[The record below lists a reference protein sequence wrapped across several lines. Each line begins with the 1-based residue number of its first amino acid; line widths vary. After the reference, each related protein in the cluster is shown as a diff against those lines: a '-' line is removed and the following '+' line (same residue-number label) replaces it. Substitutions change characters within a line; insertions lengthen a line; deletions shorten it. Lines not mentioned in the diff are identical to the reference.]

1 MDYVRSSA
9 VERTP
14 DKRLRTLWS
23 RKAIPTIGSTIF
35 SKAKH
40 SEEWHHDIDATAGVL
55 HPSDPKFPYN
65 FLRPHTDNYV
75 KKKGGTTQA
84 DTDTRLVS
92 MIVSHEA
99 RDIAIAA
106 VAHAV
111 TGGSLRAVLPVDQNV
126 MQGSYWGL
134 KMWLQCLIAANNGN
148 PASVTDFEATWAR
161 KLLPFA
167 TQGSL
172 TTEWFLVGMCRAL
185 RESNISDMSAL
196 PEFAIL
202 MRRAI
207 KDFSTQLEG
216 FRLRSQWAAAYDAVL
231 WMMEL
236 AKTSPAF
243 TPPGLLQP
251 EHILDTQFP
260 TWRLW
265 TYWTPQVARLESLA
279 VSNHDRVAMVS
290 DLVALEGPD
299 TVSGVENTL
308 REGLVARYKEVKDV
322 VRWRGV
328 VVHLPERTKKS
339 LRSVLDRVARGL
351 DIAITASGAGHQDL
365 FNLFRQHTIARPIT
379 THGLDVFEA
388 TCQIP
393 YTPKNDIYN
402 AVREIYDHDRLGG
415 RNILAL
421 QHVFSTFGNVRSMA
435 LRELLLTDWLRA
447 GIEKCIRDCRE
458 VVQIHINKTLPWTDL
473 ALEYH
478 DFCTTMQE
486 SERYWPPELQSL
498 NVHPGWPS
506 RDQMKAVVE
515 IYEAAQAHRSEC
527 VNTDSSTVS
536 TKDKTATSTTLG
548 EDADSQQPLAACVES
563 FCVDRVLKGAA
574 ISLSSQRTMTAIL
587 QVWMST
593 SKPQIDVGRRQ
604 LAVLVTKSVG
614 TDFIL
619 RYRCLNEIAT
629 GTQCVESGTFT
640 KALVGVLSKSETE
653 MSQAIIELTDLLAA
667 KEITTL
673 CWKDLVY
680 MRLEKQCQPGVPK
693 GKTVLEHSLQTMK
706 TAQWLAFMDR
716 LEALFADQP
725 ASNPIRRPTPS
736 ILVNELI
743 DCKTLMSKY
752 LPTVMRLEAVIGD
765 TPGPVRY
772 VLGSKSWVDNLAEI
786 LGYLRLVEGKPV
798 EVLMQRLVAKLRV
811 DKRTDQAVKEALLNL
826 IRASS
831 EVADAC
837 SKIWDAKHGLIC
849 ISDLPVPRQPIDDGP
864 ADVANSTG
872 LRGANPAVVSSVLT
886 NTPPL
891 QRHVPP
897 SVVEVMVAGWL
908 QRVDIGYKNRKAI
921 RSVADLLGIDTKARS
936 SGAWTDKLREATAF
950 WEGIANEIV
959 EEANRLEILQ
969 RALRAK
975 DPKGTV
981 LLLQELGMP
990 YNSFLDEEIMN
1001 LPLELMDSVERVADD
1016 GVEINFPLTAFTELQ
1031 RSAMGIPRTSYS
1043 LILRLT
1049 QYDSEVASPSFCIH
1063 FNNDADLDTLMH
1075 SPWRCTPGSR
1085 PPHELVCSTPQTALV
1100 WQLSRIL
1107 HTRLKAAN
1115 IGISDLHRLVVQKL
1129 AQLGHLC
1136 ITCETSH
1143 AALKTHLRRSTPCD
1157 LLACARLWYALPL
1170 DVRIPEIRT
1179 DTYAVD
1185 AMLTGVYAA
1194 AQSGRPELLPACPI
1208 RSTVA
1213 ITTILN
1219 ALPSVTVLS
1228 HAVNLSA
1235 VLRSHHADAEKL
1247 VSWACVQHRG
1257 YIASATGLCKVPNMP
1272 PGTHQ
1277 FVLASA
1283 RPGIEKGFAS
1293 RLTQPGAQTTVLF
1306 HGTKMDRLPAILSQ
1320 GLKVCSGTALQRTGA
1335 AHGKGIYMAEEPAT
1349 SLMYA
1354 PTSMSW
1360 CKSGLGGMR
1369 VVLGCEARGPGR
1381 WVSAGIH
1388 VITEERDV
1396 VVRYVFF
1403 LTASA
1408 VVPIAGHVVPAMGSA
1423 MKALRM
1429 GAV

>member
-1 MDYVRSSA
+1 
-9 VERTP
+9 
-14 DKRLRTLWS
+14 
-23 RKAIPTIGSTIF
+23 
-35 SKAKH
+35 
-40 SEEWHHDIDATAGVL
+40 
-55 HPSDPKFPYN
+55 
-65 FLRPHTDNYV
+65 
-75 KKKGGTTQA
+75 
-84 DTDTRLVS
+84 
-92 MIVSHEA
+92 
-99 RDIAIAA
+99 
-106 VAHAV
+106 
-111 TGGSLRAVLPVDQNV
+111 
-126 MQGSYWGL
+126 
-134 KMWLQCLIAANNGN
+134 
-148 PASVTDFEATWAR
+148 
-161 KLLPFA
+161 
-167 TQGSL
+167 
-172 TTEWFLVGMCRAL
+172 
-185 RESNISDMSAL
+185 
-196 PEFAIL
+196 
-202 MRRAI
+202 
-207 KDFSTQLEG
+207 
-216 FRLRSQWAAAYDAVL
+216 
-231 WMMEL
+231 
-236 AKTSPAF
+236 
-243 TPPGLLQP
+243 
-251 EHILDTQFP
+251 
-260 TWRLW
+260 
-265 TYWTPQVARLESLA
+265 
-279 VSNHDRVAMVS
+279 
-290 DLVALEGPD
+290 
-299 TVSGVENTL
+299 
-308 REGLVARYKEVKDV
+308 
-322 VRWRGV
+322 
-328 VVHLPERTKKS
+328 
-339 LRSVLDRVARGL
+339 
-351 DIAITASGAGHQDL
+351 
-365 FNLFRQHTIARPIT
+365 
-379 THGLDVFEA
+379 
-388 TCQIP
+388 
-393 YTPKNDIYN
+393 
-402 AVREIYDHDRLGG
+402 
-415 RNILAL
+415 
-421 QHVFSTFGNVRSMA
+421 
-435 LRELLLTDWLRA
+435 
-447 GIEKCIRDCRE
+447 
-458 VVQIHINKTLPWTDL
+458 
-473 ALEYH
+473 
-478 DFCTTMQE
+478 
-486 SERYWPPELQSL
+486 
-498 NVHPGWPS
+498 
-506 RDQMKAVVE
+506 
-515 IYEAAQAHRSEC
+515 
-527 VNTDSSTVS
+527 
-536 TKDKTATSTTLG
+536 
-548 EDADSQQPLAACVES
+548 
-563 FCVDRVLKGAA
+563 
-574 ISLSSQRTMTAIL
+574 MTAIL

-752 LPTVMRLEAVIGD
+752 LPTLMRLEAVIGD

-1115 IGISDLHRLVVQKL
+1115 IGISDLHAQNPPPPLHALRPPRLRPPLVRAPARCPDSRDPHRHVRRRRDADGRLRSRAVRPPRAAPRMSHPQHRRHHDDSERAAQRHSAQPRGQPVGGATLAPRRRREVGLVGVRATQGVYRQRDGIVQGAQYAAGHASVCAGEREAGHREGVCESAHAAGGADDGAVPRHKDGSPPCDSVPGPESLLRHRAAAHRRRARKGNLYGGRARDQSDVCAYEYELVQK
-1129 AQLGHLC
+1129 
-1136 ITCETSH
+1136 
-1143 AALKTHLRRSTPCD
+1143 
-1157 LLACARLWYALPL
+1157 
-1170 DVRIPEIRT
+1170 RT
-1179 DTYAVD
+1179 
-1185 AMLTGVYAA
+1185 
-1194 AQSGRPELLPACPI
+1194 
-1208 RSTVA
+1208 
-1213 ITTILN
+1213 
-1219 ALPSVTVLS
+1219 
-1228 HAVNLSA
+1228 
-1235 VLRSHHADAEKL
+1235 
-1247 VSWACVQHRG
+1247 RG
-1257 YIASATGLCKVPNMP
+1257 YEGCV
-1272 PGTHQ
+1272 GVRGQ
-1277 FVLASA
+1277 GA
-1283 RPGIEKGFAS
+1283 REVGECGDS
-1293 RLTQPGAQTTVLF
+1293 C
-1306 HGTKMDRLPAILSQ
+1306 D
-1320 GLKVCSGTALQRTGA
+1320 
-1335 AHGKGIYMAEEPAT
+1335 Y
-1349 SLMYA
+1349 
-1354 PTSMSW
+1354 
-1360 CKSGLGGMR
+1360 
-1369 VVLGCEARGPGR
+1369 
-1381 WVSAGIH
+1381 
-1388 VITEERDV
+1388 
-1396 VVRYVFF
+1396 
-1403 LTASA
+1403 
-1408 VVPIAGHVVPAMGSA
+1408 
-1423 MKALRM
+1423 
-1429 GAV
+1429 